1 MNTTLNQPYQVLLF
15 KATNNYND
23 SGHGEGESAVLSM
36 ARSWMDEMRW
46 MMDESGHEKANGVS
60 MNATVLEYSKID

>member
-1 MNTTLNQPYQVLLF
+1 MIAVMERERVLCCPWL
-15 KATNNYND
+15 
-23 SGHGEGESAVLSM
+23 GLE
-36 ARSWMDEMRW
+36 WMRW